1 MKKMIAILLAAL
13 FVSLAAFAEPAD
25 EALVSMEGLVLEIA
39 EDGSLLVDTA
49 AHGDVQVLVSDQ
61 TYLETDREISAGD
74 YLLID
79 YNGQMTRSIPPQITA
94 SVIRMHALEGS
105 IQEIYAEENAALL
118 MTEAHGEVYVTLP
131 DEWNASEIDAEV
143 LTIYFNGA
151 MTMSLPP
158 QVNAAHVVPGYALQG
173 TVTELGDGFLMLSD
187 DVKNIQVNLGDTEL
201 PETILI
207 GDVIRVIYNG
217 QMTRSIP
224 AQITADQIIQVSR

>member
-1 MKKMIAILLAAL
+1 MKKIIAILLAAL
-13 FVSLAAFAEPAD
+13 FVSFTALAEPV

-39 EDGSLLVDTA
+39 EDGSLLVNTA
-49 AHGDVQVLVSDQ
+49 ERGDVQVLVSDQ
-61 TYLETDREISAGD
+61 TYIESDREISAGD
-74 YLLID
+74 YLFID

-94 SVIRMHALEGS
+94 SVIRMQTLQGS
-105 IQEIYAEENAALL
+105 ILETYAEENAVLL

-131 DEWNASEIDAEV
+131 EAWNASEIDAES

-187 DVKNIQVNLGDTEL
+187 DVKNVQVNLGNAVL
-201 PETILI
+201 PETIKT
-207 GDVIRVIYNG
+207 GDVIRVIYDS
-217 QMTRSIP
+217 QMTRSLP